1 MNDLTIIE
9 YQGQRVL
16 TTQQLAKCY
25 ETKPIKIHQNFINN
39 KNRYQNGVHYFK
51 LEGQELQRIL
61 QLEIFESQN
70 KSKIRNLIVWTEKG
84 CFLHAKS
91 LGTDK
96 AWDVFESLVDHY
108 FRTRELPQLFGRQ
121 LQECINQISAIKEE
135 VEQLK
140 QLSRPVQILLP
151 AFDEKPSET
160 VDGHPRQRNRV
171 RIYCAIDRLPEK
183 LQAQVNQMIDNK
195 VTYVQIS
202 QFLKDRGHS
211 ISKSAVC
218 NYAKK
223 RIEHQRRLHY
233 IREQTLALVPITHE

>member
-16 TTQQLAKCY
+16 TTKQLA
-25 ETKPIKIHQNFINN
+25 ETYNTTEKTLHDNYRTN
-39 KNRYQNGVHYFK
+39 KKRYNEGISHFK
-51 LEGQELQRIL
+51 LEGYDLDRFKNDPENFGLVPKNARIFYL
-61 QLEIFESQN
+61 
-70 KSKIRNLIVWTEKG
+70 WTEKG

-151 AFDEKPSET
+151 TFDEKPSET

-171 RIYCAIDRLPEK
+171 RIYCAIDRLPDK

-195 VTYVQIS
+195 VTYVRIS

-223 RIEHQRRLHY
+223 RIEHQRRLHC
-233 IREQTLALVPITHE
+233 IREQTLALVPTN